1 MVSVFFVRGDTVLL
15 FKWYCPISKLQVTE
29 ADYTQEQS
37 LAPYLSS
44 MNVQGTFCR
53 FRKIIMCV
61 ISVSFDDVKF
71 FFVPESP
78 EADSSF
84 KELRTQLYQ
93 LDCDFEKLCKIQSI
107 VLSLYGQYQVSSN
120 NGCTCM

>member
-1 MVSVFFVRGDTVLL
+1 M
-15 FKWYCPISKLQVTE
+15 TE

-53 FRKIIMCV
+53 FCKIIMCV
-61 ISVSFDDVKF
+61 ISVSF
-71 FFVPESP
+71 VPESP
-78 EADSSF
+78 EADASF